1 MSEPDVS
8 SLPSVNEAIAI
19 LDETP
24 IELRKRKVKLSEAVG
39 LYLAQDILA
48 DRDYPPFDRSLM
60 DGYAIQQSDLT
71 VGKKDLM
78 LRGEVRAGQMSSEKL
93 NAGEAI
99 SIMTGAPLPAGADA
113 VVPIEFTSRR
123 ENRIQIAKD
132 GDFTRFVARSGSECV
147 AGDGILNI
155 GCKLEA
161 AQLAA
166 AATVGAH
173 EVEIFD
179 PPRVA
184 ILATGDELVGLD
196 QTPAHHQIRNSNSI
210 MLQALLTRYGCRVD
224 DLGIVKDEM
233 PAMIEAIKGGLQYD
247 AFFIT
252 GGMSVGAY
260 DLPPKAL
267 EQVGAQFQITKLK
280 IKPGKPFLYARVGAC
295 HVFGLP
301 GNPLAGFVCM
311 VRLASRV
318 LRRMVG
324 QTPFE
329 KWIHATLASDLPANG
344 PREFYHPAIFDNGV
358 AQPLGWKGSADVFT
372 LARANALLVRS
383 ENSPAQ
389 GAGSEC
395 KLIGVPS

>member
-1 MSEPDVS
+1 MS
-8 SLPSVNEAIAI
+8 SLLSVNEAIAI
-19 LDETP
+19 LDQTP
-24 IELRKRKVKLSEAVG
+24 FDARKRKVNLKEAIG

-60 DGYAIQQSDLT
+60 DGYAIQQAALAA
-71 VGKKDLM
+71 GKKDLT
-78 LRGEVRAGQMSSEKL
+78 LRGEVRAGQKSSEKL

-113 VVPIEFTSRR
+113 VVPIEFTSRQ

-132 GDFTRFVARSGSECV
+132 GDFTRFVSRRGSECV

-184 ILATGDELVGLD
+184 ILATGDELVDLD
-196 QTPAHHQIRNSNSI
+196 QSPANHQIRNSNSI

-233 PAMIEAIKGGLQYD
+233 PAMIDAIKKGLKYD
-247 AFFIT
+247 ALFIT

-267 EQVGAQFQITKLK
+267 EQIGAKLEITKLK
-280 IKPGKPFLYARVGAC
+280 IKPGKPFLYARVGVC

-301 GNPLAGFVCM
+301 GNPLAGFVCTI
-311 VRLASRV
+311 RLASRV

-324 QTPFE
+324 QAPFE
-329 KWIHATLASDLPANG
+329 KWIHARLASELPANG
-344 PREFYHPAIFDNGV
+344 PREFYQPAIFDGGV
-358 AQPLGWKGSADVFT
+358 AQPLGWKGSADVFS

-395 KLIGVPS
+395 KLIGIPS

>member
-1 MSEPDVS
+1 
-8 SLPSVNEAIAI
+8 
-19 LDETP
+19 
-24 IELRKRKVKLSEAVG
+24 
-39 LYLAQDILA
+39 
-48 DRDYPPFDRSLM
+48 
-60 DGYAIQQSDLT
+60 
-71 VGKKDLM
+71 
-78 LRGEVRAGQMSSEKL
+78 
-93 NAGEAI
+93 
-99 SIMTGAPLPAGADA
+99 
-113 VVPIEFTSRR
+113 
-123 ENRIQIAKD
+123 
-132 GDFTRFVARSGSECV
+132 
-147 AGDGILNI
+147 
-155 GCKLEA
+155 
-161 AQLAA
+161 
-166 AATVGAH
+166 
-173 EVEIFD
+173 
-179 PPRVA
+179 
-184 ILATGDELVGLD
+184 
-196 QTPAHHQIRNSNSI
+196 
-210 MLQALLTRYGCRVD
+210 
-224 DLGIVKDEM
+224 
-233 PAMIEAIKGGLQYD
+233 LQYD

-329 KWIHATLASDLPANG
+329 KWIHARLASDLPANG

-358 AQPLGWKGSADVFT
+358 AQPLGWKGSADIFS

-383 ENSPAQ
+383 ENAPAQ